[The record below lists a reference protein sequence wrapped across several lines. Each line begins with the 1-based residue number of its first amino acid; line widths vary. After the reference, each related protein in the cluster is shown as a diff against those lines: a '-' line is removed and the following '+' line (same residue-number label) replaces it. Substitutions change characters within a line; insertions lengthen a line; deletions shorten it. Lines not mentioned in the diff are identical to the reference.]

1 MTSFIFALHLRWVA
15 KEKLVQ
21 PVVWQRQQLHW
32 LLGHSLLMGD
42 LGVGHTNDAGGR
54 REHSMRA
61 GEE

>member
-1 MTSFIFALHLRWVA
+1 MEERSGE
-15 KEKLVQ
+15 KEPYLEE
-21 PVVWQRQQLHW
+21 QQQHW

-54 REHSMRA
+54 REHSMWA